1 MLTHVCD
8 VIMQTRASLI
18 HNDMHG
24 AFSGAFSEPLA
35 RFTLAQIDAMLQ
47 GMRAGQLFNYQ
58 GQLAQPNDQT
68 LTETQLLR
76 FKKEIEEGGN
86 SCPMSPL
93 FQCMSKRF
101 YRACAMILIYSFSH
115 TLGIYYVA
123 KNSLAC

>member
-1 MLTHVCD
+1 MLTHVCN
-8 VIMQTRASLI
+8 VVMQTRASLI
-18 HNDMHG
+18 HHDMHG

-93 FQCMSKRF
+93 FQCMSK
-101 YRACAMILIYSFSH
+101 
-115 TLGIYYVA
+115 
-123 KNSLAC
+123 